1 MEQTATFNRPT
12 LLRLFA
18 QAVAEKTTA
27 LRCSVAYA
35 NVITPK
41 VVKALIPQIVAY
53 ANLHIHTYA
62 NNPQPI
68 LLPDEFVLTIDRPSS
83 FRHFPLIFF
92 KWKRANGS
100 EEGWFK
106 VMCGGKTYFN
116 KVCLEWVRNDPKLFY
131 AIAKWDTLMPYMT
144 NKPPNSTSLTYTIPP
159 ADLVAYEAE
168 NCPICLEEWSGE
180 NVKKMVALC
189 GHSCCWVCMKNVVK
203 SAQPKCPV
211 CRANYKTNG
220 TFTHQP
226 NKEIL
231 KAWADTNKP
240 IIENVLKG
248 NHLNFITNPNVK
260 LKQIKNCLKMVCDIT
275 KFQNDRVKIHSHQH
289 FIDMMI
295 LWDYQKREV
304 VPTTPTLRME
314 ENGVEMYFFD
324 LDNNY

>member
-27 LRCSVAYA
+27 LCEPVDG
-35 NVITPK
+35 ITPK

-68 LLPDEFVLTIDRPSS
+68 LLPDEFAITIDRSSS
-83 FRHFPLIFF
+83 FRHFPVVMF
-92 KWKRANGS
+92 KWKHGS
-100 EEGWFK
+100 EVGWFK

-116 KVCLEWVRNDPKLFY
+116 KVCLDWVRNDPKLFY
-131 AIAKWDTLMPYMT
+131 AIANWNSLMPYMT
-144 NKPPNSTSLTYTIPP
+144 NKPPNSTSLTFTHPP
-159 ADLVAYEAE
+159 ADLVVYEAE
-168 NCPICLEEWSGE
+168 NCPICLEVWSEE
-180 NVKKMVALC
+180 NVKKVALC
-189 GHSCCWVCMKNVVK
+189 GHSCCWGCMKNVVV

-231 KAWADTNKP
+231 KTWADTNKP
-240 IIENVLKG
+240 IIESVLKG
-248 NHLNFITNPNVK
+248 THLNFISNPSAK

-275 KFQNDRVKIHSHQH
+275 KFQNETAKNNSHQH

-295 LWDYQKREV
+295 LWDYQKRNV
-304 VPTTPTLRME
+304 VPKAPTLKVE
-314 ENGVEMYFFD
+314 ENGVEMYIFD